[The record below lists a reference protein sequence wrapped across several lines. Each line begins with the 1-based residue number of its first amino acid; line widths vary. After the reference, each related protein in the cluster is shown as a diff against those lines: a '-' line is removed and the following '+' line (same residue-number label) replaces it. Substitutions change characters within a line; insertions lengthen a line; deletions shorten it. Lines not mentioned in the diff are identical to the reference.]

1 MDTKQA
7 PVSAGHLDYVD
18 DKSAA
23 LLLNTPKN
31 ARVMLWV
38 MVLFVLFA
46 IVWASFAKL
55 DKVTSGTGKVIPSSQ
70 LQVVQNLE
78 GGIVKDMLIREGQHV
93 LKGQKLLLI
102 DDTLFRS
109 DFREKSQDLASLQ
122 AESLRL
128 NSLLASVA
136 VDRSKEDAGDTVMLT
151 PQTLQF
157 SDDFRQ
163 QHPKLVARTAG
174 AYRDNLANLENQ
186 LAVFSQQ
193 LHQKQ
198 RELDETRSR
207 VRNLKESY
215 HIAAKEL
222 DITKPLAEEG
232 VVPQIELLKLQ
243 RSLND
248 IQRDLNSAEL
258 QIPVIASSIQE
269 AIFKYVDIA
278 LKFRSDTQKELNDV
292 SNRLAA
298 LTETSVGLKD
308 RVNRTTVTSPVTGT
322 IQKLYVNTVG
332 GVIQPG
338 MPLIEI
344 VPTEDT
350 LLIEAKIA
358 PQDIGFL
365 RPELKAIVKFS
376 AYDFT
381 SYGGLDGTVET
392 ISADTIQ
399 DEEGNSFYQVR
410 IRTETSSLKGMN
422 DEPLPIIPGMTASV
436 DIITGKRTVLDYL
449 LKPILKASH
458 TALRE

>member
-1 MDTKQA
+1 M
-7 PVSAGHLDYVD
+7 
-18 DKSAA
+18 
-23 LLLNTPKN
+23 
-31 ARVMLWV
+31 
-38 MVLFVLFA
+38 
-46 IVWASFAKL
+46 
-55 DKVTSGTGKVIPSSQ
+55 IPSSQ

-78 GGIVKDMLIREGQHV
+78 GGIVKEMLIREGQHV

-278 LKFRSDTQKELNDV
+278 SSSAQTLKKS
-292 SNRLAA
+292 SMMSA
-298 LTETSVGLKD
+298 
-308 RVNRTTVTSPVTGT
+308 
-322 IQKLYVNTVG
+322 
-332 GVIQPG
+332 
-338 MPLIEI
+338 
-344 VPTEDT
+344 
-350 LLIEAKIA
+350 IA
-358 PQDIGFL
+358 W
-365 RPELKAIVKFS
+365 R
-376 AYDFT
+376 
-381 SYGGLDGTVET
+381 
-392 ISADTIQ
+392 
-399 DEEGNSFYQVR
+399 R
-410 IRTETSSLKGMN
+410 
-422 DEPLPIIPGMTASV
+422 
-436 DIITGKRTVLDYL
+436 
-449 LKPILKASH
+449 
-458 TALRE
+458 